1 MTKVLFCCSLC
12 FFYLSCG
19 SEKPPLRLRLT
30 DDQIVRAIVDMYSV
44 NATLNL
50 NDIVYRDS
58 LAKEYYAQFEKI
70 NGVPA
75 EIVRGDLELLL
86 QYPDSLV
93 KLENRALDTLRVL
106 LEKSHS
112 TTPLVIGKN

>member
-1 MTKVLFCCSLC
+1 MNKLFPFLCIGLFMACS
-12 FFYLSCG
+12 
-19 SEKPPLRLRLT
+19 SEKPPLKLRLT
-30 DDQIVRAIVDMYSV
+30 HDQIVHAIVDMYSM
-44 NATLNL
+44 NAALNL

-58 LAKEYYAQFEKI
+58 ISNEYYSQFEKI
-70 NGVPA
+70 NGVPS
-75 EIVRGDLELLL
+75 EVIRSDLELLL
-86 QYPDSLV
+86 QYPDTLV